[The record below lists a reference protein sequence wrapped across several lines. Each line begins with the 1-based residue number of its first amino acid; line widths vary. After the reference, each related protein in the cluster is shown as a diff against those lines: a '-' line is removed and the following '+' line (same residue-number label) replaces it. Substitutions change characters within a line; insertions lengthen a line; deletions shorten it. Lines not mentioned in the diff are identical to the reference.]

1 MRIEA
6 GGRWRAFSEQ
16 GRRDAAQCVA
26 RQDHGAVEG
35 ADAEGW
41 GARRRLARRAL
52 NRSGSHYNGGSRCGV
67 LLKMDMVHAIPR
79 AATVSQGALGQ
90 HET

>member
-1 MRIEA
+1 
-6 GGRWRAFSEQ
+6 
-16 GRRDAAQCVA
+16 
-26 RQDHGAVEG
+26 
-35 ADAEGW
+35 
-41 GARRRLARRAL
+41 LARRAL